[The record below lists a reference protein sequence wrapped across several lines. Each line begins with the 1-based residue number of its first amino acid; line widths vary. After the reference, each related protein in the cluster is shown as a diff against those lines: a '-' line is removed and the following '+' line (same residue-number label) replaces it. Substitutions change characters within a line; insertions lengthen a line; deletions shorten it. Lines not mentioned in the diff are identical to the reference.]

1 MLSDVRS
8 YYGFARDFAQAGYF
22 ETAHSQQIV
31 RELSYE
37 IRAGASGHRARHHQ
51 DSGDGAGEHN
61 RCPAMRHE
69 LIPQ

>member
-37 IRAGASGHRARHHQ
+37 IRGKRPSNHRLDFSAGLCS
-51 DSGDGAGEHN
+51 
-61 RCPAMRHE
+61 C
-69 LIPQ
+69 